1 MKKLLLAFV
10 ILSAC
15 TVFGQEIEKPNTT
28 TVDSTEMYQRKNNS
42 ISKNRIIPSLGYILQ
57 QDNYIDAN
65 VLYGV
70 AGCDNI
76 FCGMAGFRLGL
87 ETNLDKGD
95 ELVIAPKLGIE
106 ASNWIFVTRLSLV
119 DYIKGSQSE
128 LRILPEVGLSFLG
141 LINATYGYGAR
152 LTATNIDNIGSH
164 RFEVSM
170 NVSFEMLGA
179 LFGSRKK

>member
-15 TVFGQEIEKPNTT
+15 TVFGQEIEEPETT
-28 TVDSTEMYQRKNNS
+28 TADSTQVQQQYSGPFTKIELV
-42 ISKNRIIPSLGYILQ
+42 PSVGYILQ
-57 QDNYIDAN
+57 RDSYIDAN
-65 VLYGV
+65 LMYGLV
-70 AGCDNI
+70 GCDGM
-76 FCGMAGFRLGL
+76 FCGMAGFRLGV
-87 ETNLDKGD
+87 ESNLADGND
-95 ELVIAPKLGIE
+95 LVVAPKIGIE
-106 ASNWIFVTRLSLV
+106 VANWIIITRLSVV